1 MGDSTVLAYDIDL
14 STPGSKVGFNL
25 MDYDEFIITNIID
38 TIANYPPGHQI
49 LTQAKKIVCII
60 AINGDKTVITKGLI
74 DEIQRYHTQHSNKKL
89 NIRLCSRNSYQC
101 TDIEEL
107 WSIFDQIRP
116 VVSHLEV
123 NLPEKPKVHNKIG
136 ETIKVSQSKLWKET
150 LFVQYNKNKG
160 FQTSLSSQNHQ
171 ILN

>member
-49 LTQAKKIVCII
+49 LTQAKKNVCII

-74 DEIQRYHTQHSNKKL
+74 DEIKRYHTQH
-89 NIRLCSRNSYQC
+89 
-101 TDIEEL
+101 
-107 WSIFDQIRP
+107 
-116 VVSHLEV
+116 
-123 NLPEKPKVHNKIG
+123 
-136 ETIKVSQSKLWKET
+136 
-150 LFVQYNKNKG
+150 
-160 FQTSLSSQNHQ
+160 
-171 ILN
+171 